1 MQANFCT
8 FPDCHRL
15 GPSVDFF
22 FKTRQQVIVAG
33 EISKKSAIL
42 GPKFSF
48 LTSYL
53 RQDVVKQVFFRLI
66 GIPYWNHYFH
76 YLFFQAQKLL
86 EAEKYFDV
94 VPIPRPSSKIVTAD
108 AQIEQVNCILVS
120 FFCIKVSFFSHQCQD
135 MSLSGF
141 PPKNRPLICRP
152 DRPANQRPLF
162 VGKRLNS
169 CPD

>member
-8 FPDCHRL
+8 FPDCQRS

-22 FKTRQQVIVAG
+22 FKTRHQVIVVG
-33 EISKKSAIL
+33 KFQ
-42 GPKFSF
+42 KFSVK
-48 LTSYL
+48 TSL
-53 RQDVVKQVFFRLI
+53 VGFFPFNRDTILK
-66 GIPYWNHYFH
+66 PLFP
-76 YLFFQAQKLL
+76 LFFFQAQKLL
-86 EAEKYFDV
+86 EAEKYFGV

-108 AQIEQVNCILVS
+108 AQIEQVYYSLVS
-120 FFCIKVSFFSHQCQD
+120 FFFCTKVSFFSHQCQD

-152 DRPANQRPLF
+152 DRSANQRPFF